1 MKQVTDKKTNR
12 VDIEK
17 KTNKKKNKP
26 RDLVTA
32 GYPKSFVMRGSNL
45 ELTSRLGCTNIR
57 KLEIGP
63 NSYHSPHMQQTDQ
76 NMIYWAEFTPPGE
89 LFQATN
95 SNFVARDV

>member
-1 MKQVTDKKTNR
+1 MKKINRESVQKKTKGR
-12 VDIEK
+12 
-17 KTNKKKNKP
+17 KKNKP
-26 RDLVTA
+26 QGLITA
-32 GYPKSFVMRGSNL
+32 GHPESSVMRGSNS
-45 ELTSRLGCTNIR
+45 ELTTRLAAGNIR
-57 KLEIGP
+57 KLETGP